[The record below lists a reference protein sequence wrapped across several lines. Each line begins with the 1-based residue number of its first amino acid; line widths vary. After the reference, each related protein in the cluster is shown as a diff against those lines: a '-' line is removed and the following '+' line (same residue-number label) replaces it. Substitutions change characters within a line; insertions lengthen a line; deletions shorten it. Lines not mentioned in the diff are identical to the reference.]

1 MLNWIWLSM
10 LVLAVLVGGFTGR
23 LPEVT
28 KGAFT
33 SATDAV
39 MSIALPLIGIM
50 AIWLGIMRLAER
62 AGLVQIIAQ
71 WLRPVMRRLFP
82 DVPPEHPAMGAMV
95 MNMAANMLGLGNAAT
110 PLGLRAMQH
119 LERLNPRPGTATN
132 AMCTFLA
139 INTASIQLVPTT
151 AIALLAV
158 AGSKNPTA
166 IVVTAFLATC
176 CAACSGVTAAKL
188 LERLPMFRLAPAPSS
203 FSSSSSLSG
212 AAAVPTVE
220 KDKDEEK
227 DEERII
233 PAPLTTKGRAVLWLF
248 GMAFVAMFLL
258 LAFPNSLAVHFAVP
272 PLRPEME
279 GKGAVIRSL
288 FAMSILAVPFL
299 LSFFPLYAALRGVK
313 VYEQFTEGAKEA
325 FGVAQRI
332 VPFLVAMLVAIRML
346 REAGVIEV
354 ITHRLTPVLSAI
366 HFPADLLPMVLMRP
380 LSGSATQ
387 GLFVELINRVGPDTL
402 TARIAGTIYGSTE
415 TTFYVLAVYFGS
427 VSIRQT
433 RHAIAAGLIADTVAV
448 IASTAIC
455 TLLF

>member
-10 LVLAVLVGGFTGR
+10 LVVAVLVGGFTGR

-39 MSIALPLIGIM
+39 MVIALPLVGIM

-62 AGLVQIIAQ
+62 AGLVQLIAQ
-71 WLRPVMRRLFP
+71 ALRPVLRRLFP

-119 LERLNPRPGTATN
+119 LEALNPQPGVATN

-166 IVVTAFLATC
+166 IVVTAFLASC
-176 CAACSGVTAAKL
+176 CAACSGVFSAKV
-188 LERLPMFRLAPAPSS
+188 LERLPMFRLPRGQSVNLAPAD
-203 FSSSSSLSG
+203 
-212 AAAVPTVE
+212 AAAAKDATPAQDSQTDPIAVE
-220 KDKDEEK
+220 
-227 DEERII
+227 
-233 PAPLTTKGRAVLWLF
+233 ATPLTGKGRAVLGIF
-248 GMAFVAMFLL
+248 GAAFGVMFLL
-258 LAFPNSLAVHFAVP
+258 LAFPDAMKALGLPGP
-272 PLRPEME
+272 PTPADMA
-279 GKGAVIRSL
+279 GKGPVIRSL
-288 FAMSILAVPFL
+288 FAISTLAVPFL

-346 REAGVIEV
+346 REAGVIAL
-354 ITHRLTPVLSAI
+354 LTEKLSPVLSAI

-387 GLFVELINRVGPDTL
+387 GLFVELINRLGPDTL
-402 TARIAGTIYGSTE
+402 TSRIAGTIYGSTE

-433 RHAIAAGLIADTVAV
+433 RHAVAAGLIADTVAV
-448 IASTAIC
+448 IASVAIC